1 MGIYLNPGSDMFQQ
15 SLNSMIFVDK
25 SDIIAELNK
34 IINTNEKYICISR
47 PRRFGKSMTMNMVS
61 AYYDR
66 TVKNDCFEG
75 LKIAQ
80 NSDFDKHRGQYDV
93 LHLNM
98 QSALSRTKNM
108 SELLAWVR
116 KNVLW
121 DLLTEYAGL
130 RFFDDTDMIR
140 TMQDVYMHTKRKF
153 VILIDEWDCI
163 FREEKNHLQE
173 QKMYLDF
180 LRDWLKDNPC
190 IALTYMTGILPI
202 KKYGTHS
209 ALNMFREISMMN
221 PVEYAGFTGFTE
233 SEVKELCQKYQ
244 MDFEETKK
252 WYDGYTFPMC
262 RSIYNPRSIVSAMQ
276 SRFFDSYW
284 NQTETFDAL
293 RIYIDMN
300 FDGLR
305 DAVITLMAGN
315 RLHIDVRSFT
325 NDMVTFN
332 TYEDILSLL
341 VHLGYLAYDVEK
353 QEVFIPNKEVMQEF
367 VTATSVSRW
376 HEIVNSVKKSRQ
388 LLQATYDRDEEAV
401 AAGVE
406 AAHFETSHLQY
417 NDENA
422 LSYVV
427 SLAYYAA
434 REYYTMVRE
443 MPTGKGFAD
452 MVFLPRKK
460 YADRP
465 AMIVELKWDK
475 GANTAIKQ
483 IKAKQYVEALQD
495 YHGQILLVG
504 ISYDKKSRKHECRIE
519 KID

>member
-66 TVKNDCFEG
+66 TAKNDCFEG

-121 DLLTEYAGL
+121 DILTEYADL

-244 MDFEETKK
+244 MDFEEIKK

-332 TYEDILSLL
+332 TFEDILSLL

-376 HEIVNSVKKSRQ
+376 HEIVKRN
-388 LLQATYDRDEEAV
+388 
-401 AAGVE
+401 
-406 AAHFETSHLQY
+406 AH
-417 NDENA
+417 
-422 LSYVV
+422 
-427 SLAYYAA
+427 
-434 REYYTMVRE
+434 R
-443 MPTGKGFAD
+443 
-452 MVFLPRKK
+452 
-460 YADRP
+460 
-465 AMIVELKWDK
+465 
-475 GANTAIKQ
+475 
-483 IKAKQYVEALQD
+483 
-495 YHGQILLVG
+495 
-504 ISYDKKSRKHECRIE
+504 
-519 KID
+519 

>member
-66 TVKNDCFEG
+66 TAKKDCFEG

-121 DLLTEYAGL
+121 DILTEYADL

-140 TMQDVYMHTKRKF
+140 TMQDVYMYTKRKF

-332 TYEDILSLL
+332 TYEDIFSLL

-388 LLQATYDRDEEAV
+388 LLQATFDRDEEAV
-401 AAGVE
+401 ASGVE

-460 YADRP
+460 YADKP

>member
-66 TVKNDCFEG
+66 TAKKDCFEG

-121 DLLTEYAGL
+121 DLLTEYADL

-140 TMQDVYMHTKRKF
+140 TMQDVYMHIKRKF

-305 DAVITLMAGN
+305 DAVITIMAGN

-388 LLQATYDRDEEAV
+388 LLQATFDRDEEAV

-452 MVFLPRKK
+452 LVFLPRKK

>member
-66 TVKNDCFEG
+66 TAKKDCFEG

-121 DLLTEYAGL
+121 DILTEYADL

-140 TMQDVYMHTKRKF
+140 TMQDVYMYTKRKF

-332 TYEDILSLL
+332 TYEDIFSLL

-388 LLQATYDRDEEAV
+388 LLQATFDRDEEAV
-401 AAGVE
+401 ASGVE

-427 SLAYYAA
+427 SLAYCAA

-460 YADRP
+460 YADKP